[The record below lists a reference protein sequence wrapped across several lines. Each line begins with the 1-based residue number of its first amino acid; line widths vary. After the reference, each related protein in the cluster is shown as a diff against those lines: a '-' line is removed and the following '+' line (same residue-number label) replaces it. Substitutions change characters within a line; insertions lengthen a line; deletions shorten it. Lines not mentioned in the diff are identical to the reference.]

1 MIVSV
6 PVSIG
11 ELLDKVT
18 ILLIK
23 SQFARTAEQQTNI
36 DKELKLLQNI
46 IDDLGIGG
54 HPLFDS
60 MFQALLN
67 INTALWHIEDNI
79 RKTTGMSDD
88 AFITLAKSV
97 HTTNDERSAL
107 KRQINLTFQSDII
120 EEKIY

>member
-23 SQFARTAEQQTNI
+23 SQFAQTPSQQSNI

-46 IDDLGIGG
+46 VDDLGIGG

-67 INTALWHIEDNI
+67 INTALWHIEDKI
-79 RKTTGMSDD
+79 RKPEDLSQEE
-88 AFITLAKSV
+88 FITLAKSV
-97 HTTNDERSAL
+97 HTTNDERSSL
-107 KRQINLTFQSDII
+107 KRQINTTFQSDII